1 MRMTSGRRLKSGG
14 ISAFPVRHRENRY
27 SMYRLLVIVLS
38 LVVFGLLV
46 MIGAQYLRQRE
57 AGQALEEM
65 EKRINEMKEQQAALE
80 EEILKLQDL
89 DYIEVLARERL
100 GLVRPDEIIFQ
111 FED

>member
-1 MRMTSGRRLKSGG
+1 MTSKRKHKSGVV
-14 ISAFPVRHRENRY
+14 SAFPRRHRENRY
-27 SMYRLLVIVLS
+27 SMYRLLVFILS

-46 MIGAQYLRQRE
+46 IIGAQYLRQRE
-57 AGQALEEM
+57 VSQALEKM
-65 EKRINEMKEQQAALE
+65 EKHVSEVKERQAALE

-100 GLVRPDEIIFQ
+100 GLVRPDEVIFQ

>member
-1 MRMTSGRRLKSGG
+1 
-14 ISAFPVRHRENRY
+14 
-27 SMYRLLVIVLS
+27 MYRLLVFILS

-46 MIGAQYLRQRE
+46 IIGAQYLRQRE
-57 AGQALEEM
+57 VSQALEKM
-65 EKRINEMKEQQAALE
+65 EKHVSEVKERQAALE

-100 GLVRPDEIIFQ
+100 GLVRPDEVIFQ

>member
-1 MRMTSGRRLKSGG
+1 MLAGPKGSSGAVSR
-14 ISAFPVRHRENRY
+14 FPIRHRENRY

-38 LVVFGLLV
+38 LIVFGLLV
-46 MIGAQYLRQRE
+46 IIGAQYLRQRE

-65 EKRINEMKEQQAALE
+65 EKRISEMRERQATLE

-100 GLVRPDEIIFQ
+100 GLVRPDEVIFQ

>member
-1 MRMTSGRRLKSGG
+1 MLARPKGSSGTVS
-14 ISAFPVRHRENRY
+14 SFPVRHRENRY

-38 LVVFGLLV
+38 VVVFGLLV
-46 MIGAQYLRQRE
+46 IIGAQYLRQRE
-57 AGQALEEM
+57 AGQVLDEM
-65 EKRINEMKEQQAALE
+65 DKKISEMREQQAILE

-100 GLVRPDEIIFQ
+100 GLVRPDEVIFQ